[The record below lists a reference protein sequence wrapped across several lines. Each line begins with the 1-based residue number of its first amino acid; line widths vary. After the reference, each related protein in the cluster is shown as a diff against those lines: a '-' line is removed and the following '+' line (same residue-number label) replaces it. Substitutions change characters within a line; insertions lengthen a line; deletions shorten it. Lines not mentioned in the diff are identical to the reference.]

1 MSYIINCPDGVVVKG
16 ETHEELL
23 ANAEA
28 HIREAHP
35 DLVGKVTREELLS
48 QAETVPSTA

>member
-1 MSYIINCPDGVVVKG
+1 MSYIINCTDGVVVRG

-23 ANAEA
+23 ENAEA

-35 DLVGKVTREELLS
+35 DLVGKVTREQLLS
-48 QAETVPSTA
+48 QAVTV

>member
-1 MSYIINCPDGVVVKG
+1 MSYIINCEDGVVVKG

-28 HIREAHP
+28 HIRADHP
-35 DLVGKVTREELLS
+35 DLVGKVTREDLLA
-48 QAETVPSTA
+48 QAVVV

>member
-1 MSYIINCPDGVVVKG
+1 MSYIINCPDGVTVRG

-23 ANAEA
+23 VNAEA

-35 DLVGKVTREELLS
+35 DLVGKVTRDELLG
-48 QAETVPSTA
+48 QAVEV